1 MHIIIRSERWINSRT
16 MADLITIGN
25 NRLWF
30 SKNEI
35 IAYEINGVYKMRGLW
50 GHGNHSNF
58 LPNNVQEH
66 RLDWIAFN
74 SNLFIN
80 FWYLYNTVMS
90 VYNDDAMRI
99 ERYAGDRANAFVLI
113 IGPLKLYFSQ
123 GNFIA
128 YRCNNSSPLQLCEN
142 WTRNGTVTKH
152 INALVTR
159 EYPRIERSE
168 FLKRFANDV
177 PNIGAA
183 SRMEWCT

>member
-1 MHIIIRSERWINSRT
+1 
-16 MADLITIGN
+16 
-25 NRLWF
+25 
-30 SKNEI
+30 
-35 IAYEINGVYKMRGLW
+35 
-50 GHGNHSNF
+50 
-58 LPNNVQEH
+58 
-66 RLDWIAFN
+66 
-74 SNLFIN
+74 
-80 FWYLYNTVMS
+80 MS

-152 INALVTR
+152 INMLATS
-159 EYPRIERSE
+159 EYPRIERGE